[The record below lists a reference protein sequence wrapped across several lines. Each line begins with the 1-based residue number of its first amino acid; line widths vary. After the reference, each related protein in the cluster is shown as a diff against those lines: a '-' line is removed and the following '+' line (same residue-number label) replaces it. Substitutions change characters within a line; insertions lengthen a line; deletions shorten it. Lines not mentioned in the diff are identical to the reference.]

1 MPDARVLVM
10 GGGRFNGINEI
21 ATNQLN
27 AEFYSPPYLFKGARP
42 AITSAPATLTYGQV
56 FTVQT
61 PDAARIA
68 SVSLIRYGAVTHSI
82 NMAQV
87 YVPLTFSAGSGS
99 LTVTAPASG
108 NLAPPGYYMLF
119 IVDSNGVPSIAAT
132 TRF

>member
-42 AITSAPATLTYGQV
+42 TISSAPATLTYGQV

-87 YVPLTFSAGSGS
+87 YLPLTFSAGSGS

>member
-1 MPDARVLVM
+1 M
-10 GGGRFNGINEI
+10 
-21 ATNQLN
+21 
-27 AEFYSPPYLFKGARP
+27 
-42 AITSAPATLTYGQV
+42 
-56 FTVQT
+56 
-61 PDAARIA
+61 
-68 SVSLIRYGAVTHSI
+68 IRYGAVTHSI

-87 YVPLTFSAGSGS
+87 YLPLTFSSGSGS

>member
-1 MPDARVLVM
+1 
-10 GGGRFNGINEI
+10 
-21 ATNQLN
+21 
-27 AEFYSPPYLFKGARP
+27 
-42 AITSAPATLTYGQV
+42 
-56 FTVQT
+56 VQT

-87 YVPLTFSAGSGS
+87 YLPLTFSAGSGS